1 LLEPIPLGSIGEL
14 TLSVSTT
21 GRLIYDAEGNDKQLT
36 WYARTGQRVGSVGP
50 AGSYQSLRLFDN
62 GRRILAQ
69 ANDNKDR
76 GLWLIDDRGLAS
88 RITSGFSVNPT
99 PSADGKSVLFY
110 SPGRGIQ
117 RADFTGANP
126 VTLKAAAPRD
136 FHFPTDRSGDLLL
149 FSLVSPT
156 SKNDIWSLRLA
167 PDGSQAPGVVPVP
180 YLQTPALETSA
191 RFAPNQHERWLA
203 YQSDESGRPEVYVQ
217 SFPVKG
223 EKLTI
228 SNNGG
233 VFPGWGPDGRELFY
247 LAPDNKLMVVDMK
260 FGASSASASAPCE
273 LFPIPPTDTVL
284 TSSPFDTIDGQRFL
298 ILTPVAPA
306 TRPLQVID
314 NWPALLKH

>member
-1 LLEPIPLGSIGEL
+1 MSNPVAIGSTLGQYRIDGLLGRGGMGVVYRAFDTKLNRPVALKF
-14 TLSVSTT
+14 LSEE
-21 GRLIYDAEGNDKQLT
+21 I
-36 WYARTGQRVGSVGP
+36 
-50 AGSYQSLRLFDN
+50 
-62 GRRILAQ
+62 
-69 ANDNKDR
+69 
-76 GLWLIDDRGLAS
+76 
-88 RITSGFSVNPT
+88 
-99 PSADGKSVLFY
+99 ADG
-110 SPGRGIQ
+110 
-117 RADFTGANP
+117 
-126 VTLKAAAPRD
+126 
-136 FHFPTDRSGDLLL
+136 
-149 FSLVSPT
+149 
-156 SKNDIWSLRLA
+156 
-167 PDGSQAPGVVPVP
+167 QA
-180 YLQTPALETSA
+180 
-191 RFAPNQHERWLA
+191 RRRA

-260 FGASSASASAPCE
+260 FGASSASASAPRE